1 MNWHQFRLPYVGVI
15 KQDWIGM
22 LRITIDNA
30 TPEIHLI
37 LEGSLA
43 GPWIT
48 ELRDVV
54 MSSDSTPD
62 LIGLNLA
69 NVHFADEQG
78 LNLLREL
85 IAWGVTIRAASPF
98 IRELLKQVL

>member
-1 MNWHQFRLPYVGVI
+1 
-15 KQDWIGM
+15 M
-22 LRITIDNA
+22 LRITIDN
-30 TPEIHLI
+30 TTTEIHFL

-54 MSSDSTPD
+54 LSSDSTPN
-62 LIGLNLA
+62 LISLNLT

-78 LNLLREL
+78 LSLLREL
-85 IAWGVTIRAASPF
+85 IAWGVTLRAASPF
-98 IRELLKQVL
+98 IRELLKTDSIK